1 MLKNQHIILK
11 TKEENQVFLFPVW
24 LVIQENQKLIEDKL
38 FFRMTY
44 QLIKAE
50 SMTERSLQFLA
61 MDLARQRP
69 SKAAK
74 AWGEKLM
81 DVD

>member
-1 MLKNQHIILK
+1 
-11 TKEENQVFLFPVW
+11 
-24 LVIQENQKLIEDKL
+24 
-38 FFRMTY
+38 MTY